1 MRITPRSRHAA
12 TLALVCLASL
22 SGAVQSADLITN
34 GGFET
39 GSFTGWTVATE
50 YSDTSYDNN
59 VTAPASDFY
68 MQADSLTTPVSGLA
82 TLGPASGNSFAL
94 ADSTTAGANVLIQN
108 FTVPFGTISLN
119 LSFDMFTYDWYGN
132 GATGTSLNYLDDP
145 NQHVRVELLKATSL
159 DFSTDPSDVILN
171 IFDGLQTNTDPPA
184 WQTYNQDLLAFVTP
198 GSTYRLRFGA
208 VDNQFT
214 LNMGIDNVS
223 LNATVVPE
231 PSSIVLC
238 GIATLAILARH
249 RRKRSA

>member
-1 MRITPRSRHAA
+1 MRILPRSRLAA

-59 VTAPASDFY
+59 VTAPASNFY
-68 MQADSLTTPVSGLA
+68 IQADSLSTPVSGLE
-82 TLGPASGNSFAL
+82 TLGPASGNNFAL
-94 ADSTTAGANVLIQN
+94 ADSTTAGSNVLIQN
-108 FTVPFGTISLN
+108 FTVPLGTIALN
-119 LSFDMFTYDWYGN
+119 LSFDMFTYDWN
-132 GATGTSLNYLDDP
+132 GFGAMGLSLNYLDDP
-145 NQHVRVELLKATSL
+145 NQHVRVDLIKATSPE
-159 DFSTDPSDVILN
+159 FSTDPSDVILN
-171 IFDGLQTNTDPPA
+171 IFDGLQPNTEPPT
-184 WQTYNQDLLAFVTP
+184 WQNYSQDLLAYVTP

-223 LNATVVPE
+223 LNANVVPE
-231 PSSIVLC
+231 PSSFVLC
-238 GIATLAILARH
+238 GIATLAIFGRH